1 MDMRRAAA
9 AYGTVMR
16 LSRRIAGMNG
26 ALIIAGLACLTLCG
40 FLLYKLMPQEGRPP
54 SPWVNTDNRGTA
66 AALGLLILLLA
77 GLSMLAKGLF
87 G

>member
-16 LSRRIAGMNG
+16 LSRRIAAMNG
-26 ALIIAGLACLTLCG
+26 YLVISGLVCLTACG

-54 SPWVNTDNRGTA
+54 SPWVSTDSRGTA
-66 AALGLLILLLA
+66 AALGLLVLLLA
-77 GLSMLAKGLF
+77 GLSMMAKGLF